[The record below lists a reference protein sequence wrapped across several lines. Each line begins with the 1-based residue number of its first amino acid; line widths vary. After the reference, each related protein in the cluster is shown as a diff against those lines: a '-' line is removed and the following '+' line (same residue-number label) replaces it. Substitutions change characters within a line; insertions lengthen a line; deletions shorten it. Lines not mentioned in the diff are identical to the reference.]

1 MNKQTLITRLN
12 TINGVT
18 ATCKDSFLKICIP
31 KFLPMW
37 VNLESDTYSANCLP
51 PMPPLEYRQN
61 ANTEDYDLWN
71 DVFYALSE
79 YDWKSA

>member
-18 ATCKDSFLKICIP
+18 ATCKDS
-31 KFLPMW
+31 FLPMW